1 MKCCARVFAGPVL
14 IALISVAMPSIAHHS
29 FAMFDRSRTL
39 MLQGTVK
46 EVQWA
51 NPHTWIQLLVS
62 ADDSS
67 PLAEWSI
74 EAGSPNMMV
83 RQGWSSQT
91 LKTGDKISLQAHPML
106 DGRKIA
112 SLVSL
117 TLADGRVLGS
127 GGEPPPQSSGQQEV
141 RP

>member
-1 MKCCARVFAGPVL
+1 MKCSARLVAGPVL
-14 IALISVAMPSIAHHS
+14 IALISVATPSIAHHS

-39 MLQGTVK
+39 TLQGTVK

-51 NPHTWIQLLVS
+51 NPHTWIQLVVSGEDS
-62 ADDSS
+62 AD
-67 PLAEWSI
+67 LAEWGI

-112 SLVSL
+112 SLVSV
-117 TLADGRVLGS
+117 TLPDGRVLGS
-127 GGEPPPQSSGQQEV
+127 GGEPPPQSTVQQ
-141 RP
+141 

>member
-1 MKCCARVFAGPVL
+1 MKCSVRLIAGLVP
-14 IALISVAMPSIAHHS
+14 IALISVATPSIAHHS

-51 NPHTWIQLLVS
+51 NPHTWIQLIVS
-62 ADDSS
+62 EEDGTN
-67 PLAEWSI
+67 LAEWSI

-112 SLVSL
+112 SLVSV

-127 GGEPPPQSSGQQEV
+127 GGEPPPQSTAQ
-141 RP
+141 P

>member
-1 MKCCARVFAGPVL
+1 MICSVRVFAGPVL
-14 IALISVAMPSIAHHS
+14 IALISVTTPSIAHHS
-29 FAMFDRSRTL
+29 FAMFDRSRTVV
-39 MLQGTVK
+39 LQGTVK

-62 ADDSS
+62 GEDSTS
-67 PLAEWSI
+67 LAEWSI

-91 LKTGDKISLQAHPML
+91 LKAGDKISLQAHPML

-112 SLVSL
+112 SLVSV
-117 TLADGRVLGS
+117 TLGDGRVLGS
-127 GGEPPPQSSGQQEV
+127 GGEPPPPSTVQQ
-141 RP
+141 